1 MGHELGTALGL
12 ALAGAPVAA
21 IAGMLAS
28 AVAGKRGGCAA
39 RGRRAAIEHGF
50 VRRERLV
57 VLRAGGRAAE
67 GERPEPVGDA
77 GPRRRA
83 ALAPLRDAFLAAGL
97 DELGA
102 LEAAERG
109 IDPAAFRRLVGR
121 GCPPPLALRILA

>member
-21 IAGMLAS
+21 IAGMVAS
-28 AVAGKRGGCAA
+28 AMTGKRDGCAVP
-39 RGRRAAIEHGF
+39 GRRAAIEHGF

-57 VLRAGGRAAE
+57 VLRAGGRAEE
-67 GERPEPVGDA
+67 GERPQRVGDA
-77 GPRRRA
+77 GRRLGG

-102 LEAAERG
+102 LEAAEAG
-109 IDPAAFRRLVGR
+109 IDAAAFRRLVGR
-121 GCPPPLALRILA
+121 GCPPGLALRILA